1 MSTILKRLSLLT
13 AAILFLAGNASCN
26 KEVYDPAKDGGNKTE
41 EPKKEE
47 PDNSGTGN
55 DVVTTPPATLT
66 QWLDYKESPLDPF
79 YKKYVDCDG
88 LPILSSEKVKDE
100 ALIQV
105 CYIARHML
113 SRIPEAREEMIK
125 CHFRIGVVAYT
136 ENITDLPE
144 CKMMPIWWPDTDWD
158 ARGRGYGATLAIP
171 VMSIGEEN
179 VIKIPDFNERYWD
192 QSIMVHEFAH
202 NVDFALSRIDQNFK
216 TALADAF
223 ASAESA
229 GLWKDSY
236 SMTNSAEYFAEG
248 AQAWF
253 NTCSIVVPNING
265 VGTFNLK
272 DRNQLKFYDAKLYEL
287 CASVFPEEPLKGYHF
302 DYD

>member
-1 MSTILKRLSLLT
+1 MRKTFICVLMLSLL
-13 AAILFLAGNASCN
+13 AASAACSDGI
-26 KEVYDPAKDGGNKTE
+26 YDPAKEGGSNGKNPEENTE
-41 EPKKEE
+41 KPGE
-47 PDNSGTGN
+47 TVT
-55 DVVTTPPATLT
+55 DVVTAPPADLT

-88 LPILSSEKVKDE
+88 LPVLSSDKVKDE
-100 ALIQV
+100 ALLQV

-113 SRIPEAREEMIK
+113 SLIPEAREEMIR
-125 CHFRIGVVAYT
+125 CHFRIGVVAYN

-144 CKMMPIWWPDTDWD
+144 CKMMSVWWPETDWD

-179 VIKIPDFNERYWD
+179 VIEIPGFTERYWD

-202 NVDFALSRIDQNFK
+202 NVDFALSRIDDKFK

-223 ASAESA
+223 ANASAE
-229 GLWKDSY
+229 GLWKGSY
-236 SMTNSAEYFAEG
+236 SMTNSAEYVAEG

-253 NTCSIVVPNING
+253 NACSIVVPNKNG
-265 VGTFNLK
+265 SGTFTLK
-272 DRNQLKFYDAKLYEL
+272 DRLQLQYYDTKLYEL
-287 CASVFPEEPLKGYHF
+287 CASVFPEEELKGYHF
-302 DYD
+302 DKQ